1 MASLQKKVQ
10 IRNEHRIHIKRLMA
24 EISGLT
30 QGDVV
35 TYVSYKTRNQPKPP
49 TTSQNQPKPSKTT
62 QNQLNL
68 VISTKTGD
76 GFVQLFI
83 CSKNLENIC
92 D

>member
-35 TYVSYKTRNQPKPP
+35 TFVSYKTRNQPKPP
-49 TTSQNQPKPSKTT
+49 TTIQNHPQPAKTSQNHPKLPKT
-62 QNQLNL
+62 
-68 VISTKTGD
+68 S
-76 GFVQLFI
+76 
-83 CSKNLENIC
+83 
-92 D
+92 